1 LAVLSLGGFG
11 GRGNRHIW
19 NGPSFWERRAIHKK
33 SMILK
38 EKQAKS
44 YKTNNEKR
52 KLRQMK
58 IVKRIAAKGC
68 WESK

>member
-1 LAVLSLGGFG
+1 LAVLNLRGFE
-11 GRGNRHIW
+11 GRENRHIW
-19 NGPSFWERRAIHKK
+19 NGPSFWERRERHKK

-58 IVKRIAAKGC
+58 TVKHTAAKGC